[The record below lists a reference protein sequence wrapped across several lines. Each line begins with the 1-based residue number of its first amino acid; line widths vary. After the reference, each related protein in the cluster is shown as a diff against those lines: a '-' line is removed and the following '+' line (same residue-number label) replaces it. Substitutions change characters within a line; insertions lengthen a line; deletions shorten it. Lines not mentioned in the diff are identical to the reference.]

1 MIVFYSFCSSEFEMI
16 HVANIPSFS
25 HSLSFGNVCNEME
38 TIRKKVV
45 FLLIIVS
52 ALKYIVVCVGLI
64 CALQSNHS
72 GQSAGCLGNCGSG
85 RRALPRG
92 GS

>member
-1 MIVFYSFCSSEFEMI
+1 MIVFYSSFSSSEFETI
-16 HVANIPSFS
+16 RAANI
-25 HSLSFGNVCNEME
+25 LSFGDVCNETE
-38 TIRKKVV
+38 EIRKKVV
-45 FLLIIVS
+45 FLLIIVR

-72 GQSAGCLGNCGSG
+72 GQSAGCLGNCGSR

-92 GS
+92 GSE

>member
-1 MIVFYSFCSSEFEMI
+1 M
-16 HVANIPSFS
+16 
-25 HSLSFGNVCNEME
+25 
-38 TIRKKVV
+38 KKLV

-64 CALQSNHS
+64 CAPQSNHS
-72 GQSAGCLGNCGSG
+72 GQSAGCPGNCGGG

-92 GS
+92 GSE